1 MRACIPVVLAA
12 VALCAAGC
20 GGSDDSSDS
29 AAAKSDASAKGIK
42 APAAGQAKGNVTFCV
57 GKDTT
62 GSIDASI
69 KAFNKANQ
77 GAKAK
82 ITELPAS
89 QDEARAQ
96 IVQRQQAKSPE
107 CDVIAMDP
115 TQVAEFAAQ
124 GWLADV
130 SSIMESNKDAYL
142 ASTVSSAKYDGKYW
156 GLPYVS
162 DTGFLYY
169 RTDKVDKEPA
179 SWEQVYADA
188 KADGR
193 LVYQGAK
200 YEGLTCTYLE
210 LLFGA
215 GGNVLSDDGKTVE
228 IDSPEA
234 RKALDLMVSGIKDGA
249 VPKAVT
255 TYMEEES
262 RREFEAGR
270 AALMRNWPYA
280 YALGKQSKIKN
291 DFKAIPV
298 PGFEGH
304 EGASVLGGYDLG
316 ISAYSKNKEGAVAFA
331 LFMGGEEAQ
340 RIAGERSFP
349 PTRTAAYDDPAVRK
363 AIPFADTLRDA
374 IGKARP
380 RPVTPVYPQVSKAI
394 QNHAYAA
401 LQRKESTD
409 DAVKGMAADID
420 KALQTF

>member
-1 MRACIPVVLAA
+1 MRARMGMVLVVAA
-12 VALCAAGC
+12 VCVAGC
-20 GGSDDSSDS
+20 GGSDDDTDGG
-29 AAAKSDASAKGIK
+29 AAKSDATAKGID
-42 APAAGQAKGNVTFCV
+42 APAAGQASGDVTFCV

-62 GSIDASI
+62 GSIVASI
-69 KAFNKANQ
+69 KAFNAANPNAS
-77 GAKAK
+77 AKL
-82 ITELPAS
+82 IELPAS

-130 SSIMESNKDAYL
+130 TPIMEANAGSYL
-142 ASTVSSAKYDGKYW
+142 ASTVASNKYDGRYW

-179 SWEQVYADA
+179 SWEEVYAA
-188 KADGR
+188 AREDGR
-193 LVYQGAK
+193 IVYQGAR

-215 GGNVLSDDGKTVE
+215 GGNVLSDDGKTVA

-234 RKALDLMVSGIKDGA
+234 RKALDLMVSGIDDGA
-249 VPKAVT
+249 APKAVT

-316 ISAYSKNKEGAVAFA
+316 VSAYSKNKEGAVAFA
-331 LFMGGEEAQ
+331 SFMGGEEAQ

-349 PTRTAAYDDPAVRK
+349 PTRKAAYDDPAVRR
-363 AIPFADTLRDA
+363 AIPFAATLRDA

-394 QNHAYAA
+394 QNHVYAA
-401 LQRKESTD
+401 LQGKESTD

-420 KALQTF
+420 KALQAF